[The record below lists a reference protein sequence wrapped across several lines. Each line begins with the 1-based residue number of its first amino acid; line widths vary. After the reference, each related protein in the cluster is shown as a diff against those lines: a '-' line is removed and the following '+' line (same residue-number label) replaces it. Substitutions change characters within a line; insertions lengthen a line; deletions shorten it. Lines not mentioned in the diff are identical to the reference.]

1 MSVVDERFAWTGGL
15 ADRLPEPADFGLAL
29 AEGFARRIGMLSRR
43 VGASAAAARWAARAA
58 FAASR
63 ATAAGHVCM
72 SLRALAQRYD
82 EPFADVRD
90 ALAASGVTAF
100 DGIARGAECPLV
112 VDRDGRLYL
121 ARYFDYETR
130 LANALVARARS
141 GGAAAGGAGELAP
154 DALGERLVRYFGP
167 QKERGV
173 DWQRVAAL
181 VALTGRV
188 TIVSG
193 GPGTGKTTTVVGVI
207 ACLLD
212 AHPDLRIALAAP
224 TGKAAQR
231 MQEALHARAGSLPA
245 ELATRLP
252 RTSYTLHRLLG
263 GGPGGRFA
271 HHRDNP
277 LPYDLVVVDEA
288 SMIDVALAAHLLDA
302 LAPNARLVLLGDKD
316 QLAAVEAGAVFA
328 ELSARPG
335 FSSATCATIARA
347 LGIGEAEF
355 VAALPDGFVLDAA
368 DAANAGVSPDARAAS
383 VASGATARGAAG
395 AAAPA
400 ARSTAA
406 VAAAKVAPEAAAQR
420 APAPRT
426 GRRGGGRDSKRGVDD
441 AQGSLFAF
449 DDEDAFGV
457 DESGVDMPGVERP
470 NLDHRDGRASPDVTR
485 SRRDALPARARPDSP
500 DAPGIETATHM
511 HAQAGEAIPA
521 DLPWDASSAEPA
533 AWIEAGELEW
543 LDNAVFSSPER
554 ASTDAGSGE
563 QCPATATAAGAG
575 ARTPAGRAPAARTE
589 ADIEPQASTSALPA
603 GAASPDVPSAAP
615 LTDCVVWLE
624 RNYRFGLDS
633 PIGRL
638 SLAIRRGAVQDALD
652 ALSTADDA
660 AARFRDDG
668 GATLSAAT
676 VEQLAQGFAGYA
688 AALRDALAAPDPDPL
703 PLFDVLNRFRVLC
716 ATRTGARGA
725 DEVNALVAAEVRRAV
740 RVPLALGAHWF
751 AGRPVMVTRNDYA
764 LGLFNGDIGIAL
776 PDARGALRVWFR
788 GADGRARA
796 VAPAALPPHDT
807 AFALTVHKSQG
818 SEFDDAALILPASF
832 NRVLSREL
840 VYTAITRARSRVQVI
855 GSRSVL
861 ALAIATR
868 TARDSGLAA
877 RIADALRVRQ
887 EGAR

>member
-1 MSVVDERFAWTGGL
+1 MSTVDERFAWTGGL

-43 VGASAAAARWAARAA
+43 LGAPAAAARWAARAA

-63 ATAAGHVCM
+63 ATAAGHVCV
-72 SLRALAQRYD
+72 SLHALAQRYD

-100 DGIARGAECPLV
+100 GGIARGGECPLV

-121 ARYFDYETR
+121 ARYFEYETR
-130 LANALVARARS
+130 LATALVARARS
-141 GGAAAGGAGELAP
+141 ADAAVGGVGWLAP
-154 DALGERLVRYFGP
+154 EALGERLVRYFGP

-212 AHPDLRIALAAP
+212 VHPDLRIALAAP

-245 ELATRLP
+245 ELAMRLP
-252 RTSYTLHRLLG
+252 QTSYTLHRLLG

-302 LAPNARLVLLGDKD
+302 LAPNTRLVLLGDKD

-328 ELSARPG
+328 ELSAQPA
-335 FSSATCATIARA
+335 FSATACTTIARA
-347 LGIGEAEF
+347 LGIDEAEF
-355 VAALPDGFVLDAA
+355 VAALPDGI
-368 DAANAGVSPDARAAS
+368 
-383 VASGATARGAAG
+383 ARGAAG
-395 AAAPA
+395 IRKAAADVREAVIDASAAACASANAAVPA
-400 ARSTAA
+400 ARAMAMAA
-406 VAAAKVAPEAAAQR
+406 DKAAAE
-420 APAPRT
+420 PAPRA
-426 GRRGGGRDSKRGVDD
+426 GRRGGARESKRAADD

-449 DDEDAFGV
+449 DDESTPGDDTPGDAPQNRL
-457 DESGVDMPGVERP
+457 DMPDVHGASNVRDVHGSGDAQRRP
-470 NLDHRDGRASPDVTR
+470 APADDG
-485 SRRDALPARARPDSP
+485 
-500 DAPGIETATHM
+500 
-511 HAQAGEAIPA
+511 IPA
-521 DLPWDASSAEPA
+521 DLPWDASAAEPA
-533 AWIEAGELEW
+533 AWIDADELAW
-543 LDNAVFSSPER
+543 LDNASFSSFE
-554 ASTDAGSGE
+554 DAAMNAASGE
-563 QCPATATAAGAG
+563 RRTASAAGAD
-575 ARTPAGRAPAARTE
+575 ARVRADAVTGRSADARV
-589 ADIEPQASTSALPA
+589 EPGVSASTMPDES
-603 GAASPDVPSAAP
+603 ASPTALAVAP

-660 AARFRDDG
+660 AARFCDDG

-676 VEQLAQGFAGYA
+676 IERVAQGFAGYA
-688 AALRDALAAPDPDPL
+688 AALRDALATPAPDPL

-725 DEVNALVAAEVRRAV
+725 DEVNAHVAAEVRRAV
-740 RVPLALGAHWF
+740 RVPLAIGAHWF

-796 VAPAALPPHDT
+796 VSPAALPPHDT

-855 GSRSVL
+855 GPRAVL

-877 RIADALRVRQ
+877 RIADALRAPP
-887 EGAR
+887 EGTR